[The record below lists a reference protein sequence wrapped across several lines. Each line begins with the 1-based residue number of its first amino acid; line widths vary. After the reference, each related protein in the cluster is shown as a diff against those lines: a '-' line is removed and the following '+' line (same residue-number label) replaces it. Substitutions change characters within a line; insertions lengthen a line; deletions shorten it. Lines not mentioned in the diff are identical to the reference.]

1 MSKEKEIEALTNR
14 IEKLNKKL
22 ESIGTTYVGH
32 GIYESRQDI
41 DIMIELVKAF
51 MGTIKILEKR
61 INQLEKEL
69 YESKK

>member
-1 MSKEKEIEALTNR
+1 MSKEIEVLKNR

-41 DIMIELVKAF
+41 DILVELTKVF
-51 MGTIKILEKR
+51 METFKILEKR
-61 INQLEKEL
+61 INQLEKDL
-69 YESKK
+69 YENKK